1 MPERYLR
8 ASQSQRLAVL
18 QGLMDTDGSVIV
30 GGHVEFC
37 TTRQALADGVF
48 ELAVSLGH
56 KPVKRAERAR
66 IEGRDVGP
74 RWRVTWSPRHQVFR
88 LARKATAV
96 RMTTTQANRT
106 AHRYIVACEQV
117 PSVPVR
123 CIAVDSP
130 SHLFLAGRTMIPTHN
145 TRSAAEWSKTRM
157 LGEPKHRLGIVVPRF
172 ADGRDVCVEGE
183 SGLLSVLPDDRVK
196 DWNRS
201 LGELKLANGSIA
213 RIYAADTEKSAE
225 TLRGPQFHSL
235 WYEELANQR
244 YGPVAWDLGMM
255 ALRLGSDPRVC
266 VSTTPK
272 PTKLIKELV
281 VDPQV
286 HVTRGST
293 YDNAANLPAVIL
305 ERLRAK
311 YEGTTIGRQELHAE
325 VLDDIEGALFTLDL
339 IERAR
344 ILESGCP
351 EMDRIVVAV
360 DPATT
365 STAQSD
371 ETGVVVVGQHARPAL
386 RPGGPLG
393 HLHAIRVGDGR
404 GAGVLRLQ
412 RRPDRRGDQPG
423 GRHGRDCGPPGAAA
437 RRQDRPQR
445 AVPEGHRHQ
454 GQGPAGRARA
464 GPLRAAPRAPRRAPG
479 RAGEPDDHLG
489 AGHQRLT
496 GPARR
501 ARLGRL
507 GAGLQAGTDAQLR
520 RHGIGGIKRCLTSR

>member
-1 MPERYLR
+1 M
-8 ASQSQRLAVL
+8 L

-371 ETGVVVVGQHARPAL
+371 ETGVVVVGQHADQLYVLADLSGTYTPSEWATVAVQAYYDSNADRIVAETNQGGDMVETVVRQVRLPDGRTGRNVPYRKVTATRGKVLRAEPVQAL
-386 RPGGPLG
+386 YEQRRVHHVG
-393 HLHAIRVGDGR
+393 HLAELESQMTTWVPGTNGS
-404 GAGVLRLQ
+404 
-412 RRPDRRGDQPG
+412 PDRLDALVWGVSALAFKQ
-423 GRHGRDCGPPGAAA
+423 A
-437 RRQDRPQR
+437 RT
-445 AVPEGHRHQ
+445 
-454 GQGPAGRARA
+454 
-464 GPLRAAPRAPRRAPG
+464 LSF
-479 RAGEPDDHLG
+479 
-489 AGHQRLT
+489 
-496 GPARR
+496 
-501 ARLGRL
+501 
-507 GAGLQAGTDAQLR
+507 AGTA
-520 RHGIGGIKRCLTSR
+520 